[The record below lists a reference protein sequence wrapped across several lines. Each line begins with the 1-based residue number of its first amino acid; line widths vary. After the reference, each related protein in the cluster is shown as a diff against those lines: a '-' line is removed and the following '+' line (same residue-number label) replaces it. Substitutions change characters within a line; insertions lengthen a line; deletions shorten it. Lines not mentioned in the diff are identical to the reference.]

1 MKSKPFKILNYFML
15 VVYLYMVVVQYNDPD
30 TLLWVSIYG
39 IAAIICFLA
48 SRDRLHW
55 GISAIM
61 AGVALVWALTLA
73 PDVIGKVSFSELFGN
88 LYMKTLAIE
97 QAREMG
103 GLLIVAG
110 WMIVLTLSVSRQEMI
125 NDKK

>member
-1 MKSKPFKILNYFML
+1 MKSKPIRILNYLML
-15 VVYLYMVVVQYNDPD
+15 IVFLYMVVVQYNDPD
-30 TLLWVSIYG
+30 TLLWIAIYG

-55 GISAIM
+55 GLSAF
-61 AGVALVWALTLA
+61 VAIAALGWALTLA
-73 PDVIGKVSFSELFGN
+73 PHVIGKVSFSELFGN

-103 GLLIVAG
+103 GLLIVAV
-110 WMIVLTLSVSRQEMI
+110 WMTVLAVKMRQQSKK
-125 NDKK
+125 NDK

>member
-110 WMIVLTLSVSRQEMI
+110 WMIVLTLSVRRQEMI

>member
-30 TLLWVSIYG
+30 TLLWISIYG

-55 GISAIM
+55 GISATIVV
-61 AGVALVWALTLA
+61 VALGWALTLA
-73 PDVIGKVSFSELFGN
+73 PNVIGKVSFGEMFSN

-103 GLLIVAG
+103 GLLIAAG
-110 WMIVLTLSVSRQEMI
+110 WMIVLTLSVRRQDLI